1 MAVCG
6 RVATSK
12 DIKDGHSIKLLEDK
26 WNAKVMNAAKRHIFD
41 EKVTPLLTT
50 CIQFYCTV
58 SVDPSDHSQRTVVG
72 GGGDVYTFH

>member
-12 DIKDGHSIKLLEDK
+12 DIKDGHSIKLLEDR

-41 EKVTPLLTT
+41 EKIHQTTPKGLSWVEEGT
-50 CIQFYCTV
+50 
-58 SVDPSDHSQRTVVG
+58 
-72 GGGDVYTFH
+72 YTPFTKYK